1 MSKSYQ
7 GEYKENMPDEQK
19 QRYRDKQRE
28 ANKRYRDNMSDE
40 QKQKL
45 KDYQKKYR
53 DNMTDEQKQKK
64 READK
69 RYKANV
75 TDEQKQKKRESY
87 KRYRDNMSDERK
99 QKLRDYQID
108 YQKKYYAAKKL
119 NNKISNDKIIN
130 DNDNDFYCIS
140 MIIKLKKNM
149 VPIKDI
155 NSILKIN
162 KKVCSQAYLK
172 GCNFINDSNNKND

>member
-1 MSKSYQ
+1 MNRNKDI
-7 GEYKENMPDEQK
+7 KITKNRDNMTDEQK
-19 QRYRDKQRE
+19 QKRRE

-40 QKQKL
+40 RKQKL
-45 KDYQKKYR
+45 RDLSKKYR
-53 DNMTDEQKQKK
+53 DNMTDKRKQKQ
-64 READK
+64 RESDK
-69 RYKANV
+69 RYKANMN
-75 TDEQKQKKRESY
+75 DEQKQRFKEVNKQ
-87 KRYRDNMSDERK
+87 YRDNMSDEQK

-119 NNKISNDKIIN
+119 NNKITNDKIID

-140 MIIKLKKNM
+140 IIIKLKKNI

-162 KKVCSQAYLK
+162 KKVCSQAYLE
-172 GCNFINDSNNKND
+172 GCNFINDSDNKND